1 MPAGAPLL
9 LRSDR
14 PGGWRAHAARDFRR
28 LALVALVLRLL
39 VAPWFAHSGDM
50 TTFIAWGLK
59 LADTGPAQFWSGKYW
74 CDYLPGYLHVL
85 RMLGEIARFVPKPA
99 HMLLFKL
106 PNIFADLASAWII
119 WRVTRDK
126 VGAYHLWL
134 PFTYLANP
142 AVWINSTL
150 WGQADSFHALC
161 LIGGLYLL
169 TRRKVLTA
177 AVVFG
182 YALAVKPHS
191 LVLLPVAAVYLLRQ
205 RTLWIRMA
213 IGAALIPVV
222 FAATFLP
229 FTGWSIGELIPF
241 IQARIAATM
250 GQYGHASVNALNLWY
265 LLGFNW
271 VKDSEL
277 LVGRLTIRDVAYVL
291 CGLGLGLVLLRYWL
305 KGRDATSGPWEAAAL
320 AYLVVFL
327 FVTRAHERHVFPY
340 FGLLTVALAWRKV
353 AMIPQVLLSATY
365 CINLLLAWNYLL
377 SPTRGM
383 ALCAPPLGIAL
394 CALNLVALPLTVIA
408 LQRVGLRWFAWFRR
422 RAPAVPT
429 APAPLASAPWA
440 ERHWRVALAA
450 IVLFALATRA
460 ARLNA
465 PPERYFD
472 EVYHA
477 YTAEQWVKGNTDAW
491 LWSTKSPDKGCSYE
505 WTHPPLAKLLMA
517 DAMRIFG
524 IHPWAWRLPGVIL
537 GALSVL
543 LIFGIAQKLL
553 ANRGVALLSAAF
565 AALDLLPLFA
575 SRIGMNDVYCVTF
588 ILLAVW
594 LGLQNRWDRLAPLAV
609 GVALACKWTALYALP
624 LMGFVH
630 LIRAIEHSLHAA
642 PTDHSTFR
650 RSGGWSGTAEKT
662 SGDRNDLQAPISIVR
677 ANAGR
682 LTVLAVL
689 YVLLVPAI
697 YLGSYIPFFRAGH
710 SWADFKEL
718 QVQMWSYHTGLK
730 ATHAYSSPAWQWP
743 LLSKAVWCFTKR
755 VETPIGNAE
764 VSSPTP
770 STSTSDRVRVRQA
783 NQSRARKEAET
794 GLPAR
799 EMATTGQAT
808 AILANSNGSAA
819 QPAITSPNSRVANI
833 RVANIYA
840 WGNPIIWCAGLGAML
855 FAVYHVTARR
865 DPAVVILLAG
875 YLAFWF
881 PWLMSPRIMFLYH
894 YLPSLPFLYIT
905 LAWSLFRTG
914 FSARAIQV
922 TLLLTAAAFMLI
934 YPYVTAV
941 YLPLRLSP
949 TAW

>member
-9 LRSDR
+9 MRSDR

-28 LALVALVLRLL
+28 LVLVALVLRLL

-85 RMLGEIARFVPKPA
+85 RVLGEIARFVPKPA

-126 VGAYHLWL
+126 LGAYHLWL

-191 LVLLPVAAVYLLRQ
+191 LVLLPVGAVYLLRQ
-205 RTLWIRMA
+205 RTPWIRMA

-229 FTGWSIGELIPF
+229 FTGWSIGGLIPF
-241 IQARIAATM
+241 VQARVTATM

-265 LLGFNW
+265 LLGYNW

-277 LVGRLTIRDVAYVL
+277 IVGRLTIRDVAYLL

-353 AMIPQVLLSATY
+353 AMIPRALLSATY

-377 SPTRGM
+377 SPKRGM
-383 ALCAPPLGIAL
+383 ALCAPALGIAL
-394 CALNLVALPLTVIA
+394 CVLNLAALPLTVIA

-429 APAPLASAPWA
+429 APAPLAAAPWA

-460 ARLNA
+460 ARLNT

-517 DAMRIFG
+517 DAMRVFG

-537 GALSVL
+537 GTLSVL
-543 LIFGIAQKLL
+543 LIFGIAWKLL
-553 ANRGVALLSAAF
+553 AHRGVALLAAAF

-594 LGLQNRWDRLAPLAV
+594 LGLDKRRSVLAPAAV
-609 GVALACKWTALYALP
+609 GLALACKWTALYALP
-624 LMGFVH
+624 LMAFVH
-630 LIRAIEHSLHAA
+630 LITAILGGLARGPGTYRKRIRRLQILA
-642 PTDHSTFR
+642 LLYALVVPT
-650 RSGGWSGTAEKT
+650 
-662 SGDRNDLQAPISIVR
+662 
-677 ANAGR
+677 
-682 LTVLAVL
+682 
-689 YVLLVPAI
+689 I
-697 YLGSYIPFFRAGH
+697 YLGSYLPFFRAGH

-743 LLSKAVWCFTKR
+743 LLRKAVWCFTKR
-755 VETPIGNAE
+755 VEVTDLRPE
-764 VSSPTP
+764 VAPPMAGGDAGAGASPPVP
-770 STSTSDRVRVRQA
+770 S
-783 NQSRARKEAET
+783 
-794 GLPAR
+794 
-799 EMATTGQAT
+799 
-808 AILANSNGSAA
+808 GSASPPGQRA
-819 QPAITSPNSRVANI
+819 GGDAATSAAAPAAPPSAAPPGSVRVAN
-833 RVANIYA
+833 VYA

-855 FAVYHVTARR
+855 FAAYHVTARR
-865 DPAVVILLAG
+865 DPAIVVLLAG

-914 FSARAIQV
+914 ISARAIRV
-922 TLLLTAAAFMLI
+922 TLLLTAATFMLI

-941 YLPLRLSP
+941 YLPQRLSP